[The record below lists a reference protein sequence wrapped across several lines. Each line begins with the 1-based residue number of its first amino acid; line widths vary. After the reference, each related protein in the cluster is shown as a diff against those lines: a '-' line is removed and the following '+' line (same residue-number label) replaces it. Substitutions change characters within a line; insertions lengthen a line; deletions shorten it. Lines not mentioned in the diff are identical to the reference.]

1 MIPYKEIIF
10 EKSAEKF
17 YRKQPTNQRVRI
29 LKAIKHLPET
39 GDIKKLKGFD
49 SLYRLRVGDYR
60 ILYTIDRVTGKVL
73 INVIEIDNRGQ
84 VYK

>member
-1 MIPYKEIIF
+1 MNPCKKIIF

-17 YRKQPTNQRVRI
+17 YRKQPANQRERI

-49 SLYRLRVGDYR
+49 GLFRLRVGDYR
-60 ILYTIDRVTGKVL
+60 VLYTLDRETGK
-73 INVIEIDNRGQ
+73 IIIDVIEIDNRGQ